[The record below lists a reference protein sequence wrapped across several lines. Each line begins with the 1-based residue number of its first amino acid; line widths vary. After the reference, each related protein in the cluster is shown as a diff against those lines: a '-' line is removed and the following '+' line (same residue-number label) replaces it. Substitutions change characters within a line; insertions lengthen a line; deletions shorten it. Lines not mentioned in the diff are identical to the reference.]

1 MSDEEYEVEKILDK
15 RIRKGNVEYYVK
27 WKGWNDPADNTWEPV
42 GNLDC
47 PVGNLRFTN

>member
-15 RIRKGNVEYYVK
+15 RIRKGNVEYHVK

-47 PVGNLRFTN
+47 QVGIW